1 MIRPKVCYDGERF
14 PQNDRLITSMIISF
28 LLGNERLIGWL
39 AELANHTH
47 QYYNDSDPTSGPTKT
62 SKYITALYFTFSSLT
77 SVGFGN
83 VRFVE
88 SIPSTNDSF
97 VLQPFVFLSLALIP
111 IVKRVFQLL
120 SCS

>member
-1 MIRPKVCYDGERF
+1 MRTREREKRISS
-14 PQNDRLITSMIISF
+14 RLI
-28 LLGNERLIGWL
+28 LGNERLIGWL

-83 VRFVE
+83 VRCVIHRRE
-88 SIPSTNDSF
+88 RSI
-97 VLQPFVFLSLALIP
+97 LLI
-111 IVKRVFQLL
+111 I
-120 SCS
+120 

>member
-1 MIRPKVCYDGERF
+1 M
-14 PQNDRLITSMIISF
+14 

-83 VRFVE
+83 VRFAE
-88 SIPSTNDSF
+88 YSNRKIFMFFSKKIYSFSSPNTNSEKGFSIIIML
-97 VLQPFVFLSLALIP
+97 VGCELLI
-111 IVKRVFQLL
+111 LL
-120 SCS
+120 

>member
-1 MIRPKVCYDGERF
+1 MITINHLIQTILQKRSQMNKEVVYDVTYF
-14 PQNDRLITSMIISF
+14 HI
-28 LLGNERLIGWL
+28 GNERLIGWL

-83 VRFVE
+83 VR
-88 SIPSTNDSF
+88 
-97 VLQPFVFLSLALIP
+97 L
-111 IVKRVFQLL
+111 VKIT
-120 SCS
+120 

>member
-1 MIRPKVCYDGERF
+1 MPKRF
-14 PQNDRLITSMIISF
+14 LLKNIIVTCL

-47 QYYNDSDPTSGPTKT
+47 QFYNDSDPTSGPTKA

-83 VRFVE
+83 VRFAE
-88 SIPSTNDSF
+88 YSMKIFCSKN
-97 VLQPFVFLSLALIP
+97 LFLSLALIR
-111 IVKRVFQLL
+111 IVKRVFP
-120 SCS
+120 

>member
-1 MIRPKVCYDGERF
+1 MNLSSI
-14 PQNDRLITSMIISF
+14 
-28 LLGNERLIGWL
+28 GNERLIGWL

-83 VRFVE
+83 VRFAE
-88 SIPSTNDSF
+88 
-97 VLQPFVFLSLALIP
+97 
-111 IVKRVFQLL
+111 
-120 SCS
+120 